1 MDLERN
7 QSNCG
12 LYPLCITTKEQNF
25 RCSNNSEIS
34 FDQDTSMVEVGGK
47 VETVSVT
54 TLTDNLSVNVLC
66 VLNSNSDYV
75 ICNRSHKVIKI
86 KKLYKD
92 KSTIVAVMQKFVI
105 DNRFKIQGFK
115 IREEEVSH
123 ICYFVGYM
131 MCTFLCIIEA

>member
-1 MDLERN
+1 MELERN

-12 LYPLCITTKEQNF
+12 LYPLCITMKEQNF

-34 FDQDTSMVEVGGK
+34 FDQDTFMVEV
-47 VETVSVT
+47 ETASVT
-54 TLTDNLSVNVLC
+54 ALTDNLSVNVLC

-86 KKLYKD
+86 KQLYKD
-92 KSTIVAVMQKFVI
+92 KSTIVAVMQKYVI

-123 ICYFVGYM
+123 ICYFFGYN